1 MKRFKNLFE
10 QHREVGRFKPV
21 IPHNVKAKGIGPRP
35 SVDSANVKLKE
46 ASLDKSTPSVEEIAK
61 KHNVSVDAIEKQL
74 EMGLKVEKEHT
85 SKVDTAREIA
95 LDHLNEK
102 PDYYS
107 KLKKYVEMTDMEYQS
122 AGSGAKTLVD
132 KPNREP
138 MKTLKQTIKQLNNRS
153 SMKEEKK
160 DEREYDY
167 EGEMLKSDLRSI
179 VANANRLI
187 DMLEDSDNLPEWCQ
201 SKITL
206 AEDYVSTV
214 ANYMTAEMNEEVD
227 QVEEETVKWVAD
239 PLAGRGRVK
248 FNKTPAGKERERIRH
263 QADLKDKMKFARSRG
278 GLPGPK
284 GKLPEEVEQI
294 DELSTDLLGRYKKAA
309 GAQASAADKEGDFA
323 KGNKRFSG
331 IVKATKKQFKNETMK
346 KEEVEYL
353 EEKNKPTNPEL
364 WSRAVSM
371 AKQKFD
377 VYPSAYANGWAAK
390 WYKSKGGDWKSV
402 NEEANDKPPFEGGHK
417 PEKKAVAGKY
427 GSGYSTAR
435 HLARTALK
443 KQAEKLKP
451 VKESLEESRKTEIV
465 KEIIKKKKNE
475 MSETDKFEKEPILS
489 DTISK
494 E

>member
-35 SVDSANVKLKE
+35 TVDSSDAKLKE

-138 MKTLKQTIKQLNNRS
+138 MKTLNQTIKQLNKSS

-214 ANYMTAEMNEEVD
+214 ANYMTAEMN
-227 QVEEETVKWVAD
+227 
-239 PLAGRGRVK
+239 
-248 FNKTPAGKERERIRH
+248 
-263 QADLKDKMKFARSRG
+263 
-278 GLPGPK
+278 
-284 GKLPEEVEQI
+284 EEVEQI